1 MDRDPCAEPLGNCL
15 HISQMRIKRGV
26 GAQGHGQ
33 TVIFPIAN
41 SGGKKL
47 PTLKRQWNESDAP
60 SKVQLWIH
68 SKNINRISSHEKSFR
83 KTLFATLAILEIEQ
97 LI

>member
-26 GAQGHGQ
+26 GARGHGQ

-47 PTLKRQWNESDAP
+47 PT
-60 SKVQLWIH
+60 
-68 SKNINRISSHEKSFR
+68 
-83 KTLFATLAILEIEQ
+83 
-97 LI
+97 